1 MVDDVVVGDNVT
13 VLCQSFIDES
23 FWIILIDILPICS
36 RNISQMFEGNNG
48 LKETTSY
55 EGFGMRNHVQVVGP
69 IQKYQK
75 ICHLHLCIFI

>member
-36 RNISQMFEGNNG
+36 RNIS
-48 LKETTSY
+48 
-55 EGFGMRNHVQVVGP
+55 
-69 IQKYQK
+69 
-75 ICHLHLCIFI
+75 